1 MEEKGETMTEK
12 TLRVP
17 DMSCGHCKAAVE
29 GELNKLSGVKK
40 ANADLEKGTVEVSY
54 DEGTVSTEDLKD
66 AIEEAGYT
74 VAA

>member
-1 MEEKGETMTEK
+1 MAEK
-12 TLRVP
+12 TLKVP

-29 GELNKLSGVKK
+29 GELNRLSGVQR
-40 ANADLEKGTVEVSY
+40 ANADVEKGTVEVSY
-54 DEGTVSTEDLKD
+54 DEGTVTTEDLKG